1 MVDVKEG
8 ELMMYGEW
16 FCDWKE
22 RIEERRQRSGVPY
35 SPSGQTLYVSTPTQL
50 SRSLL

>member
-8 ELMMYGEW
+8 ELIVFSEW
-16 FCDWKE
+16 
-22 RIEERRQRSGVPY
+22 EEGTEGRRQRGGVSY
-35 SPSGQTLYVSTPTQL
+35 SLPGQTWHISTPTQL